1 MFSSGPAL
9 MEIKRLKRR
18 SKRKCSITTTITT
31 ITVTART
38 RMIGITEA
46 TM

>member
-9 MEIKRLKRR
+9 MEIKRLKDRR
-18 SKRKCSITTTITT
+18 CSITTTTITT